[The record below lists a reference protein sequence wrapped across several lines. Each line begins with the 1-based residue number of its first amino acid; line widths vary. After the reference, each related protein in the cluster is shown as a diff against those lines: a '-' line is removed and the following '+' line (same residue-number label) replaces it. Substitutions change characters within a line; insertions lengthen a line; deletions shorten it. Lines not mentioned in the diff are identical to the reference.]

1 MEEYTN
7 QIKYIDGFMNYDDAI
22 AVSEYAKKHIDL
34 FTDFGNTEQEFKVH
48 TYHEILSNDPEILNI
63 IQEVAK
69 RVYRFVLSEY
79 TQQFEDF
86 IDEKTHIA
94 KFEEGNGMH
103 DHYDSSRPLDI
114 ATLVY
119 LNDEYE
125 GGDIYFPKYKI
136 SYKPKP
142 GDLLCF
148 PDNPNFIHGVKPI
161 IKGTRFT
168 LPRWF
173 TRKM

>member
-1 MEEYTN
+1 MEEYIN
-7 QIKYIDGFMNYDDAI
+7 QIKYIGGFMNYNDAI
-22 AVSEYAKKHIDL
+22 SVSNYAKNHLDS

-48 TYHEILSNDPEILNI
+48 TYNEILENDKEILKI
-63 IQEVAK
+63 IQDVAK
-69 RVYRFVLSEY
+69 RVYKFVISEY
-79 TQQFEDF
+79 SVNFENF
-86 IDEKTHIA
+86 IEEKTHIA
-94 KFEEGNGMH
+94 KFEKGRGMH
-103 DHYDSSRPLDI
+103 EHYDASRPLDI

-161 IKGTRFT
+161 IDGTRFT

-173 TRKM
+173 TRKI